1 MTTQNS
7 IDRDSTDRV
16 RADSVE
22 LPDLEVRIDI
32 PATEPV
38 AIAGRRS
45 QASPWRVFFR
55 KPSTL
60 FFGPLLVVIALVSF
74 VGPFFVGDPVSTAHP
89 VLAPPSLEYPLGTDQ
104 LGRDYLARVVYGG
117 QVSLLVGFSVA
128 FLCMTFGLLV
138 GGLAGYYGGAID
150 TGLVKIAEFF
160 QVLPGLVL
168 ALVAA
173 ALLGSNMLIIVSI
186 LAITMWPGVGR
197 IVRAEAMRI
206 SQLGYVESAKAAGFS
221 GARIIWSD
229 VIPNAMPPVLV
240 ATSMTVGRAI
250 LIESGLAYLGIGDTN
265 RPSWG
270 ALLNSAQSYMQSAW
284 WLAVFPGA
292 LIFLTVL
299 AVNMLGDGMN
309 DSFNPTAGRV
319 K

>member
-7 IDRDSTDRV
+7 IDRDSIGSAP
-16 RADSVE
+16 ADSVE
-22 LPDLEVRIDI
+22 LPDLEARIDI